1 MKLKKIKVEQLFGT
15 YDYEIKLNDKELV
28 TILHAPNGMGKTTLL
43 KLVKAIIEGDI
54 LYLDETPFKK
64 IELPQISFD

>member
-28 TILHAPNGMGKTTLL
+28 TILHAPN
-43 KLVKAIIEGDI
+43 
-54 LYLDETPFKK
+54 
-64 IELPQISFD
+64 

>member
-43 KLVKAIIEGDI
+43 HIRVNIKDNVIGNNKF
-54 LYLDETPFKK
+54 YF
-64 IELPQISFD
+64 